1 MPQIAEDFGCNLEL
15 DLNQLQLNQI
25 TDNNGENK
33 FKINDTLSSKIASYS
48 DVSTSDLSSPK
59 SPFNVT
65 DYIDLETLEG
75 IWNGRR
81 KSFIKQIFPQFFIN
95 VLDKFQ
101 ILNSADL
108 IKYKEMLSVNDDLED
123 PQYRIRVYESL
134 NQWLFNCLLGKL
146 RIDFRYIYNIIDALR
161 HDGWYYSLAD
171 ELQSHLNDKKLQINN
186 KLLKFKSRKTKT
198 ATKLVNFPEPI
209 SYCINRSSKA
219 DEIFEHLLRIE
230 KNGQNILVI
239 RNFIKLN

>member
-1 MPQIAEDFGCNLEL
+1 MPQIAQDFNCDLHLN
-15 DLNQLQLNQI
+15 LNQLQRI
-25 TDNNGENK
+25 SISDDNDKNK
-33 FKINDTLSSKIASYS
+33 FKINETPPSKVASYS

-65 DYIDLETLEG
+65 DYIDLDTLEE

-81 KSFIKQIFPQFFIN
+81 KSFIKQIFPQFFIK

-101 ILNSADL
+101 ILNSVDL
-108 IKYKEMLSVNDDLED
+108 AEYQEMLSINDDFED

-146 RIDFRYIYNIIDALR
+146 RIDFRYIYKIIDALR
-161 HDGWYYSLAD
+161 YNGWYPLLAD

-186 KLLKFKSRKTKT
+186 KLLKFKSSKTKT
-198 ATKLVNFPEPI
+198 ASKLVNFPEPI
-209 SYCINRSSKA
+209 SYCINRSSKS
-219 DEIFEHLLRIE
+219 DEILEHLLRIE
-230 KNGQNILVI
+230 KNGQSILI
-239 RNFIKLN
+239 LAFLTKFA